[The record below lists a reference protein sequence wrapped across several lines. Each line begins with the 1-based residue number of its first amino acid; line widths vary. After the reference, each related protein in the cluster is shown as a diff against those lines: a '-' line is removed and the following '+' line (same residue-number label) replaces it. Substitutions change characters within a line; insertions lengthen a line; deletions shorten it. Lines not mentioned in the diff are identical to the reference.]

1 MSGNNQIQ
9 TINTSLSMSNFAFIQ
24 PIVQFES
31 PSVDIKK
38 IVDRVYDF
46 WDKNIDNT
54 TMQGGYQLRL
64 VNHENG
70 KVNELFVP
78 EINALLQEGITTG
91 VENYI
96 ATLNIEQKEE
106 FSTKIWIT
114 NVWINIATPGS
125 YHRTHI
131 HGNSHLNGIFYLQV
145 PENSGETFV
154 VNPYPTG
161 VESILKTPNSSI
173 SLSARRGVGY
183 IFSSSLPHYTDPNH
197 SESDRIS
204 LAFEIKLDTILK

>member
-1 MSGNNQIQ
+1 M
-9 TINTSLSMSNFAFIQ
+9 NFAFIQ

-78 EINALLQEGITTG
+78 EINALLQEGITT
-91 VENYI
+91 VSYTHL
-96 ATLNIEQKEE
+96 TLP
-106 FSTKIWIT
+106 TK
-114 NVWINIATPGS
+114 
-125 YHRTHI
+125 
-131 HGNSHLNGIFYLQV
+131 
-145 PENSGETFV
+145 
-154 VNPYPTG
+154 
-161 VESILKTPNSSI
+161 
-173 SLSARRGVGY
+173 
-183 IFSSSLPHYTDPNH
+183 
-197 SESDRIS
+197 RIV
-204 LAFEIKLDTILK
+204 